1 MNINL
6 TLIVQLFSFALFVWF
21 CMKFIWPPIM
31 AALDERKKTIADGLA
46 AGERGKH
53 EQELAEKRAKELLAE
68 TKEQAAEL
76 IAQAQKRASE
86 IVEESKGEAR
96 SEGQRLL
103 EAARAEIDQE
113 VNRAKEQLRSQV
125 VALAVSGAG
134 KVLAREIDAKAHAD
148 LLEELVAN
156 L

>member
-6 TLIVQLFSFALFVWF
+6 TLIVQLISFALFVWF
-21 CMKFIWPPIM
+21 CMKFVWPPIV
-31 AALDERKKTIADGLA
+31 AALDARKTQIADGLA
-46 AGERGKH
+46 AAERGKH
-53 EQELAEKRAKELLAE
+53 EQQLAEKRAKELLAE

-76 IAQAQKRASE
+76 ISQAQKRASE

-96 SEGQRLL
+96 AEGQRLL

-113 VNRAKEQLRSQV
+113 VNRAKEQLRAQV

-148 LLEELVAN
+148 LLDDLVAN

>member
-6 TLIVQLFSFALFVWF
+6 TLFVQLISFALFVWF
-21 CMKFIWPPIM
+21 CMKFIWPPVVG
-31 AALDERKKTIADGLA
+31 ALDQRKKTIADGLA
-46 AGERGKH
+46 AAERGKH
-53 EQELAEKRAKELLAE
+53 EKELAEKRAKELLAE
-68 TKEQAAEL
+68 TKEQAADL

-96 SEGQRLL
+96 AEGQRLL
-103 EAARAEIDQE
+103 EAARAEIEQE

-125 VALAVSGAG
+125 VALAVAGAG
-134 KVLAREIDAKAHAD
+134 KVLAREIDAQAHAD

>member
-6 TLIVQLFSFALFVWF
+6 TLIVQLVSFGLFVWF
-21 CMKFIWPPIM
+21 CMKFIWPPII
-31 AALDERKKTIADGLA
+31 AALDERKQQIADGLA
-46 AGERGKH
+46 AAERGKL
-53 EQELAEKRAKELLAE
+53 EQELAEKRAKELLGE

-148 LLEELVAN
+148 LLEDLVAN

>member
-6 TLIVQLFSFALFVWF
+6 TLIVQLISFALFVWF
-21 CMKFIWPPIM
+21 CMKFVWPPIIG
-31 AALDERKKTIADGLA
+31 ALDARKKEIADGLA
-46 AGERGKH
+46 AAERGKH

-96 SEGQRLL
+96 AEGQRLL

>member
-31 AALDERKKTIADGLA
+31 AALDERKQTIADGLA
-46 AGERGKH
+46 AAERGKH
-53 EQELAEKRAKELLAE
+53 EQKLAEKRAKELLAE

>member
-31 AALDERKKTIADGLA
+31 AALDERKQTIADGLA
-46 AGERGKH
+46 AAERGKR

>member
-6 TLIVQLFSFALFVWF
+6 TLIVQLISFALFVWF
-21 CMKFIWPPIM
+21 CMKFVWPPVM
-31 AALDERKKTIADGLA
+31 GALDARKKTIADGLA
-46 AGERGKH
+46 AAERGKH
-53 EQELAEKRAKELLAE
+53 EQELAEKRAKELLTE

-76 IAQAQKRASE
+76 ISQAQKRASE
-86 IVEESKGEAR
+86 IVEESKNEAR

-103 EAARAEIDQE
+103 EAARAEIEQE
-113 VNRAKEQLRSQV
+113 VNRAREQLRSQV
-125 VALAVSGAG
+125 VALAVAGAG

-148 LLEELVAN
+148 LLDDLVAN

>member
-6 TLIVQLFSFALFVWF
+6 TLIVQLISFALFVWF
-21 CMKFIWPPIM
+21 CMKFVWPPVM
-31 AALDERKKTIADGLA
+31 GALDARKKTIADGLA
-46 AGERGKH
+46 AAERGKH
-53 EQELAEKRAKELLAE
+53 EQELAEKRAKELLTE

-86 IVEESKGEAR
+86 IVEESKNEAR

-103 EAARAEIDQE
+103 EAARAEIEQE
-113 VNRAKEQLRSQV
+113 VNRAREQLRSQV
-125 VALAVSGAG
+125 VALAVAGAG

-148 LLEELVAN
+148 LLDDLVAN

>member
-6 TLIVQLFSFALFVWF
+6 TLIVQLISFALFVWF
-21 CMKFIWPPIM
+21 CMKFVWPPIV
-31 AALDERKKTIADGLA
+31 AALDARKTQIADGLA
-46 AGERGKH
+46 AAERGKH

-76 IAQAQKRASE
+76 ISQAQKRASE

-96 SEGQRLL
+96 AEGQRLL

-113 VNRAKEQLRSQV
+113 VNRAKEQLRAQV
-125 VALAVSGAG
+125 VALAVSRAG

-148 LLEELVAN
+148 LLDDLVAN

>member
-6 TLIVQLFSFALFVWF
+6 TLIVQLISFALFVWF
-21 CMKFIWPPIM
+21 CMKFVWPPIM
-31 AALDERKKTIADGLA
+31 GALDARKTQIADGLA
-46 AGERGKH
+46 AAERGKH
-53 EQELAEKRAKELLAE
+53 EQELAQKRAKELLAE

-76 IAQAQKRASE
+76 LAQAQKRATE

-96 SEGQRLL
+96 AEGQRLL
-103 EAARAEIDQE
+103 EAARAEIGQE
-113 VNRAKEQLRSQV
+113 VNRAKEQLRAQV
-125 VALAVSGAG
+125 VALAVAGAG

-148 LLEELVAN
+148 LLDDLVAN

>member
-6 TLIVQLFSFALFVWF
+6 TLIVQLISFALFVWF
-21 CMKFIWPPIM
+21 CMKFIWPPIIG
-31 AALDERKKTIADGLA
+31 ALDARKKQIADGLA
-46 AGERGKH
+46 AAERGKH

-96 SEGQRLL
+96 AEGQRLL

-113 VNRAKEQLRSQV
+113 VNRAKEQLRAQV

-134 KVLAREIDAKAHAD
+134 QVLAREIDAKAHAD
-148 LLEELVAN
+148 LLDDLVAN

>member
-6 TLIVQLFSFALFVWF
+6 TLIVQLISFALFVWF
-21 CMKFIWPPIM
+21 CMKFIWPPIIG
-31 AALDERKKTIADGLA
+31 ALDARKKQIADGLA
-46 AGERGKH
+46 AAERGKH

-96 SEGQRLL
+96 AEGQRLL

-113 VNRAKEQLRSQV
+113 VNRAKELLRAQV

-148 LLEELVAN
+148 LLDDLVAN

>member
-6 TLIVQLFSFALFVWF
+6 TLIVQLISFALFVWF
-21 CMKFIWPPIM
+21 CMKFVWPPVM
-31 AALDERKKTIADGLA
+31 GALDARKKTIADGLA
-46 AGERGKH
+46 AAERGKH

-86 IVEESKGEAR
+86 IVEESKNEAR

-103 EAARAEIDQE
+103 EAARAEIEQE
-113 VNRAKEQLRSQV
+113 VNRAREQLRSQV
-125 VALAVSGAG
+125 VALAVAGAG

-148 LLEELVAN
+148 LLDDLVAN